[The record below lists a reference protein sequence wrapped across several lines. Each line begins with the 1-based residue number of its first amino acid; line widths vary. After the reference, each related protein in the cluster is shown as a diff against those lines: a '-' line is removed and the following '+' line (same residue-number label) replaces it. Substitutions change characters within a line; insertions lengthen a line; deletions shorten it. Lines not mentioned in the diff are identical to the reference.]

1 MQPKDDPPEL
11 RPGADR
17 VQTDESL
24 RIERELADDALGED
38 LVAIEDTADA
48 VVGLA
53 RARADSVLA
62 AARAQSDRQSSPKDR
77 GLPGELRRERARE
90 DDVIEQARDDA
101 DETLRFERAE
111 QLQTLAAE
119 RAETNRDLS
128 SERARADLT
137 LTRRDEF
144 LGVVS
149 HELRN
154 MLNTVT
160 GFANQIENEVPAG
173 PGGERIRAHARRIQR
188 SGARMNHLIGDL
200 IDVACID
207 AGVLAVHR
215 EPCDPLRVLGEAVE
229 NFQALAAARGITL
242 VTQTPSSL
250 GTAELDP
257 ARILQVLANLLAN
270 AIKFTP
276 AHGTVTVRAERSP
289 GELRFAVSDSGVGI
303 PADRLE
309 AVFERYVQ
317 VAPADRRGLG
327 LGLFIA
333 KCIVLGHGGTIRAE
347 SEPGQGTSVRF
358 VLPVESR

>member
-1 MQPKDDPPEL
+1 
-11 RPGADR
+11 
-17 VQTDESL
+17 
-24 RIERELADDALGED
+24 
-38 LVAIEDTADA
+38 VAIEETADA

-62 AARAQSDRQSSPKDR
+62 AARARSDRRPSPE
-77 GLPGELRRERARE
+77 GSGGPGEVRRERARE
-90 DDVIEQARDDA
+90 DDVIEKARDDA
-101 DETLRFERAE
+101 DEALRLERAA
-111 QLQTLAAE
+111 QLQTLAAD

-154 MLNTVT
+154 MLNTVA
-160 GFANQIENEVPAG
+160 GFANQIEQEVAAG
-173 PGGERIRAHARRIQR
+173 SEGERVRAHARRIQR
-188 SGARMNHLIGDL
+188 SSARMNHLIGDL

-207 AGVLAVHR
+207 AGVLAVQR
-215 EPCDPLRVLGEAVE
+215 ESCDPLHVLDEAIE
-229 NFQALAAARGITL
+229 NFQALAKARGITL
-242 VTQTPSSL
+242 VARTPSSL

-270 AIKFTP
+270 AVKFTP
-276 AHGTVTVRAERSP
+276 PQGTVTVRAERAQ
-289 GELRFAVSDSGVGI
+289 EALRFAVSDTGVGI
-303 PADRLE
+303 PSDRLE

-317 VAPADRRGLG
+317 VVPADRRGLG

-347 SEPGQGTSVRF
+347 SEPGHGTTVRF
-358 VLPVESR
+358 KLPVQS

>member
-1 MQPKDDPPEL
+1 MEPKDDPPEL
-11 RPGADR
+11 HPGADR

-24 RIERELADDALGED
+24 RVERELADDALGED
-38 LVAIEDTADA
+38 LIAIEETADA

-62 AARAQSDRQSSPKDR
+62 AARAKSDRRSSPEGSGR
-77 GLPGELRRERARE
+77 PGEVRRERARE
-90 DDVIEQARDDA
+90 DDVIEKARDDA
-101 DETLRFERAE
+101 DEALRLERAE
-111 QLQTLAAE
+111 QLQILAAE

-154 MLNTVT
+154 MLNTVA
-160 GFANQIENEVPAG
+160 GFANQIEQEVAAG

-188 SGARMNHLIGDL
+188 SSARMNHLIGDL
-200 IDVACID
+200 IDVASID
-207 AGVLAVHR
+207 AGVLAVNR
-215 EPCDPLRVLGEAVE
+215 EPCDPLHVLGEAIE

-242 VTQTPSSL
+242 VVQTPASL
-250 GTAELDP
+250 GTVELDP

-276 AHGTVTVRAERSP
+276 SQGTVTVRAGRVQE
-289 GELRFAVSDSGVGI
+289 EIHFAVSDTGLGI

-309 AVFERYVQ
+309 AVFERSVQ

-333 KCIVLGHGGTIRAE
+333 RSIVLGHGGTIRAE

-358 VLPVESR
+358 ELPVQS